1 MKELVATKLPE
12 GLRTISGAKT
22 PVDLSS
28 NLNILGPPPMARE
41 VLRQELLS
49 VHTYPERSQAMF
61 REVLAA
67 RHGVAPDQI
76 VIGNGSTNLIEEFVK
91 SLTRSLDVGVVSQGT
106 FPWFKLALKA
116 LARRVHEIPVTREFT
131 CDLDAMAEHC
141 RQADARILF
150 VANPENPTG
159 TFFTHTQ
166 FERFLAG
173 VPEQCVVVLDE
184 AYVDFVESN
193 DPVQGVELMRAYPNL
208 VILRTFSKVYGLAG
222 LRLGYGILP
231 LRLATRV
238 REAQAPFGVSRV
250 AMAAGLAALAD
261 EQHYAQSREV
271 ARAGVKILQQG
282 LRSIGIAV
290 PESQANFVFLPLGPS
305 VDAVFR
311 ALQENGLLTRR
322 LENFGFPYALRITA
336 GKPADNE
343 RILECCATT
352 LGRGI
357 ARIA

>member
-1 MKELVATKLPE
+1 MNKLVASKLPE
-12 GLRTISGAKT
+12 GVRSIPSAKT

-41 VLRQELLS
+41 VMRQELLN
-49 VHTYPERSQAMF
+49 VHSYPERSQATF

-67 RHGVAPDQI
+67 RHGVAPEQI
-76 VIGNGSTNLIEEFVK
+76 VLGNGSSNLIEEFIK
-91 SLTRSLDVGVVSQGT
+91 SLTRSLDVGVISQGT
-106 FPWFKLALKA
+106 FPWFKLALQA
-116 LARRVHEIPVTREFT
+116 LARRVLEVPVTRDFT
-131 CDLDAMAEHC
+131 CDLDAIAEHS
-141 RQADARILF
+141 RLADARIVF

-184 AYVDFVESN
+184 AYVDYVES
-193 DPVQGVELMRAYPNL
+193 DDQVQGVKLMRAYPNL
-208 VILRTFSKVYGLAG
+208 VIMRTFSKAYGLAG
-222 LRLGYGILP
+222 LRLGYGVLP

-238 REAQAPFGVSRV
+238 REAQAPFGVSRLAMV
-250 AMAAGLAALAD
+250 AGMAALGD
-261 EQHYAQSREV
+261 EEHYAQSRQV
-271 ARAGVKILQQG
+271 ARAGVKFLQQG
-282 LRSIGIAV
+282 LRSLGIAV

-311 ALQENGLLTRR
+311 ELQENGLLTRR

-336 GKPADNE
+336 GRPADNE
-343 RILECCATT
+343 RILDCCATA